1 MSSDLAISVKN
12 VSKTFRIAHEKRMRL
27 KDYFL
32 RPFSKVKFS
41 RFDALKDISFD
52 IKKGEFVGIIG
63 RNGSGKSTLLKILA
77 GVYIA
82 DEGEVQISGKLVP
95 FLELGVGFN
104 PELTGRE
111 NVYLNGTILGM
122 TNKEIKHKYHE
133 IVDFSELSEFMDTQ
147 LKHYSSGMQ
156 VRLAFA
162 IAIQAKGDIYLLDEV
177 LAVGDAGFQAKSQAE
192 ILKLIKNG
200 KTIIFVS
207 HDHNVVQKLS
217 DRVIWL
223 NKSKVAEIADTPKTI
238 MNVIKK
244 YLQIFS
250 DVEEGEYIKKGDNLQ
265 LDLLMQDA
273 NGNQTKVFEK
283 NDQFFLRIS
292 YAYTGV
298 NDISNLNVG
307 FAILNDLGV
316 TIFGTNTFAQKIKL
330 SQPSS
335 EIVFEIPN
343 LNLLAGNYFIQLGAE
358 FKPGI
363 SCVEES
369 QKYEFTVLSTENA
382 SGITFFDVKV
392 SIMNEK

>member
-122 TNKEIKHKYHE
+122 TNKEIKYKYHE

-217 DRVIWL
+217 DKVIWL

-250 DVEEGEYIKKGDNLQ
+250 DVEEGEYMKKGDNLQ

-292 YAYTGV
+292 YAYSGV